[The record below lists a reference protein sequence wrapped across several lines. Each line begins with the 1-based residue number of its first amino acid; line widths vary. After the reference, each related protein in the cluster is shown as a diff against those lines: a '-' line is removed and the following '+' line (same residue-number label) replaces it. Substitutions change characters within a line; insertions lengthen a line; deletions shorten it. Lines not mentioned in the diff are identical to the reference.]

1 MLYILLEEEGKDY
14 SDKEGEDYSGEGGE
28 DYSGP
33 SSPETQYDN
42 VLQLQRGTEDY
53 IFKSE

>member
-1 MLYILLEEEGKDY
+1 MI
-14 SDKEGEDYSGEGGE
+14 SSNITAGEDYSAKGRN

-42 VLQLQRGTEDY
+42 VLQLQWGTEDY